1 MQLSRVMPRQSRGR
15 FRDPK
20 ALPPSYHHA
29 DATLV
34 GVPLQLRLYK
44 TEQPSARTQLFLAIR
59 YPKEMSI
66 TAAKT
71 QAMLSCLTN
80 FAADQ
85 IW

>member
-1 MQLSRVMPRQSRGR
+1 M
-15 FRDPK
+15 
-20 ALPPSYHHA
+20 
-29 DATLV
+29 
-34 GVPLQLRLYK
+34 QLRLYK
-44 TEQPSARTQLFLAIR
+44 TEQPSARTQLFLTIR